1 MISSQKANTVR
12 ENAGLAMMLDN
23 RAKKSQINVP
33 IPTLG
38 TVAMK
43 TISSISAKQQAK
55 ALRSGGFPVYDNSNS
70 MFNADKDYR
79 GVVSKNSLGMS
90 VYSGDPAF
98 SPIGRNDF
106 TRTASGGYSIS
117 ASKGSNNGG
126 NDSPTEEV
134 ISPAPKDMTTR
145 KSPSISTAS
154 RRALISGAG
163 GGASRRNLL

>member
-1 MISSQKANTVR
+1 
-12 ENAGLAMMLDN
+12 
-23 RAKKSQINVP
+23 
-33 IPTLG
+33 
-38 TVAMK
+38 
-43 TISSISAKQQAK
+43 
-55 ALRSGGFPVYDNSNS
+55 

-79 GVVSKNSLGMS
+79 GVVSKNSLGVS
-90 VYSGDPAF
+90 VYSGDPSF
-98 SPIGRNDF
+98 SPIGRDDF

-117 ASKGSNNGG
+117 ASKDNNNGG

-163 GGASRRNLL
+163 GSALRRNLL